1 MKLKSLALAAIASLA
16 AVSCSTPK
24 DIVYFQDVHP
34 GSELYVATSNKIII
48 QPKDQL
54 QIIVST
60 SDQRL
65 TDQFNIQ
72 TGSNS
77 SMLNSSSNS
86 GTGGIGYIVDSYGNI
101 DFPVIGTIH
110 VQGMTREEVAAYI
123 RSQLTQRDLVKDPV
137 VIVQFMNLSV
147 AVLGEVKSPRR
158 VPIRKDK
165 LTILDAIADA
175 GDLTIDGRR
184 ENVTIIR
191 SDGNKEQVY
200 QVDLTNAAS
209 VYSSPVYYL
218 QQDDVIYVEPNEK
231 AQRGSTVNGNTLQT
245 YGFWMSLATFLM
257 SIGVLVFK

>member
-1 MKLKSLALAAIASLA
+1 MKLKSLALIAIASLS

-34 GSELYVATSNKIII
+34 GSELYVTTSNNIII

-77 SMLNSSSNS
+77 SLLNSSNN

-123 RSQLTQRDLVKDPV
+123 RTQLTQRDLVKDPV

-147 AVLGEVKSPRR
+147 AVLGEVASPGRI
-158 VPIRKDK
+158 PIRKDK

-184 ENVTIIR
+184 DNVTIIR
-191 SDGNKEQVY
+191 NDGNKEQVY

-209 VYSSPVYYL
+209 IYTSPVYYL
-218 QQDDVIYVEPNEK
+218 QQDDVIYVEPNKK
-231 AQRGSTVNGNTLQT
+231 AQRGATANGNTLQT